1 MSDKGAVVRM
11 LHLLLLP
18 ALAQRAAR
26 PDQIVAFFDSRLN
39 PLSRH
44 NPPKEVLEAGS
55 TKNAPTVVT
64 NPEIGAS
71 AEYKLI
77 YMTLRGL
84 GDLPHLCA
92 EFYGLKYSMLHVG
105 AADMKALKPLLPF
118 GRVPVLLAPGGNG
131 KTFALA
137 QSGAIVRHL
146 YRKAS
151 STPMAST
158 PLLFSPMAE
167 EHLAMADMWYEQ
179 VKESFGAGPWGKV
192 FNISALRDAT
202 AADLEAAPTHYRDT
216 RNGGTYTPFEAS
228 IVALRTFEE
237 QIRAGGGTLT
247 GGAVSYADLALFLQL
262 WELLEEDNFP
272 AALSQLQLPRLRD
285 FVAELAANKK
295 MAGFLAHKRM
305 PRNAPWD
312 GGYAA
317 FKPGRTVLEGKD
329 EL

>member
-1 MSDKGAVVRM
+1 M

-26 PDQIVAFFDSRLN
+26 ADQIVQFFDSKLN

-44 NPPKEVLEAGS
+44 NPPKEILASGS

-137 QSGAIVRHL
+137 QSDAIVRHL

-151 STPMAST
+151 SGVQAST

-179 VKESFGAGPWGKV
+179 VKESFGTGPWGKA
-192 FNISALRDAT
+192 FNISALREGT
-202 AADLEAAPTHYRDT
+202 AADLEAAPTHYRET

-262 WELLEEDNFP
+262 WELVEEDNFP
-272 AALSQLQLPRLRD
+272 AALSQLQLPHLRD
-285 FVAELAANKK
+285 FVAELAANKQV
-295 MAGFLAHKRM
+295 AGYLAHRRM

-312 GGYAA
+312 GGYAT
-317 FKPGRTVLEGKD
+317 FKPGRTVLQAKD

>member
-1 MSDKGAVVRM
+1 M

-18 ALAQRAAR
+18 TLAQRAAR
-26 PDQIVAFFDSRLN
+26 ADQIVEFFDSRLN
-39 PLSRH
+39 PLSRL
-44 NPPKEVLEAGS
+44 NPQREVFAAGS
-55 TKNAPTVVT
+55 TGTAPTVVT

-92 EFYGLKYSMLHVG
+92 EFYDLKYSMLHVG
-105 AADMKALKPLLPF
+105 AADMKVLKPLLPY
-118 GRVPVLLAPGGNG
+118 GRVPLLLAAGGNG

-228 IVALRTFEE
+228 IVAPSRS
-237 QIRAGGGTLT
+237 RSAR
-247 GGAVSYADLALFLQL
+247 GAA
-262 WELLEEDNFP
+262 
-272 AALSQLQLPRLRD
+272 R
-285 FVAELAANKK
+285 
-295 MAGFLAHKRM
+295 
-305 PRNAPWD
+305 
-312 GGYAA
+312 
-317 FKPGRTVLEGKD
+317 
-329 EL
+329 